1 MAFFKVLPRVALF
14 MHDTQHTNLPNA
26 NLLVPMNYSVSYD
39 AATLI
44 G

>member
-1 MAFFKVLPRVALF
+1 MAFFKVLPRVAL
-14 MHDTQHTNLPNA
+14 MHETQHTNLPNNA